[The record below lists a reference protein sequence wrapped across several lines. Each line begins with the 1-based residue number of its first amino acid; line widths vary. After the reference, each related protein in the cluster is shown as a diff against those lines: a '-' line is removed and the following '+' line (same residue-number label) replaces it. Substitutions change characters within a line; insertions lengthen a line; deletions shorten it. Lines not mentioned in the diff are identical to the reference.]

1 MYIEKLELLPH
12 ENDIQKIHAL
22 LMDASERIKI
32 LERIFIS
39 IEHMENNYRN
49 IGYTITRLSQ
59 DYNEKMISLDTQ
71 DKLLKEDIDCLE
83 KEIRD
88 FDKKIKDIPNKEDL
102 HKVAMGLNSV
112 RVEYTFINKSIN
124 KLRNDIEDLKMPIKY
139 KLEKKIVK
147 KGFPTTAKGYQT
159 SHEKADKVE
168 KKADPKA
175 YKAMKKVD
183 NKLGKNELAGKNL
196 KSGKI
201 LISKKVPKKDRE
213 NVYLHEKV
221 ENKNLLKKKKK

>member
-59 DYNEKMISLDTQ
+59 DYNEKMISLVTQ

-88 FDKKIKDIPNKEDL
+88 FDKKIKDIPNK
-102 HKVAMGLNSV
+102 A
-112 RVEYTFINKSIN
+112 
-124 KLRNDIEDLKMPIKY
+124 
-139 KLEKKIVK
+139 
-147 KGFPTTAKGYQT
+147 
-159 SHEKADKVE
+159 
-168 KKADPKA
+168 
-175 YKAMKKVD
+175 
-183 NKLGKNELAGKNL
+183 
-196 KSGKI
+196 
-201 LISKKVPKKDRE
+201 
-213 NVYLHEKV
+213 
-221 ENKNLLKKKKK
+221 